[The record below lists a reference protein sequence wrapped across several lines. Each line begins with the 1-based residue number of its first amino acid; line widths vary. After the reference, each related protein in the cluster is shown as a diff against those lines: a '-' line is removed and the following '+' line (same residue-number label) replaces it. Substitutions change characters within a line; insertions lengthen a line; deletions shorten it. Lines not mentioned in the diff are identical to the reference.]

1 MKKGKCVFSILAVL
15 SAGVI
20 LNTASDLATA
30 APSPVI
36 PKGFSVNGV
45 TLSGKT
51 REEAEVIVNDYFGI
65 YDNVVFTLNAIDKSV
80 EVNGSD
86 LGLHARN
93 TDILEVALNY
103 GQTGN
108 PLQKY
113 LTGKDLKAGRI
124 KRDYQV
130 YVAADYS
137 KILECLSNLRDEV
150 DIQPVDGSLSRSS
163 EGFSFVPGVEGY
175 SLDINKSANDLTQY
189 ILNEWDGNN
198 ASFELSFD
206 VLQPRG
212 TAEELSSVKELLG
225 SGNTDYS
232 TSGSNRSANVA
243 NGARLI
249 NGKLLYPGDEFS
261 VLSAVV
267 PFTEKNGYQLAGS
280 YEAGN
285 TVQTYGGGICQV
297 STTLYAAVRE
307 AELEVV
313 TRAAHSMKV
322 SYSEPSLDAAI
333 SENGG
338 KDFIIKNNKSYPVY
352 IEGYTNN
359 KKIYFNIYGKEERDP
374 GHKVS
379 YEYEILEEIPKET
392 VFEEDPSQAIG
403 YVSVSNSGHDG
414 MVARCWKIVTE
425 NGEETLR
432 KVYNNS
438 KYSVS
443 NRVVVVG
450 TKGDSEAASKLRQA
464 MATGDEATVKSV
476 AASLKPAAPAN

>member
-1 MKKGKCVFSILAVL
+1 MRKKAIVLSFIAVL
-15 SAGVI
+15 TAGIMFEGV
-20 LNTASDLATA
+20 TSSRA
-30 APSPVI
+30 AASPVI

-45 TLSGKT
+45 SLSGKT
-51 REEAEVIVNDYFGI
+51 KEEAEVIVNDYFGI
-65 YDNVVFTLNAIDKSV
+65 YDNVVFRLIAKGKEV
-80 EVNGSD
+80 EVSGAE

-93 TDILEVALNY
+93 TDILDVALNY

-137 KILECLSNLRDEV
+137 KIYECLSGIKDEV
-150 DIQPVDGSLSRSS
+150 DIEPVDGTLTRTSG
-163 EGFSFVPGVEGY
+163 GFSFVPGITGY
-175 SLDINKSANDLTQY
+175 SLDVNESAAGLTQY
-189 ILNEWDGNN
+189 ILNEWDGGN
-198 ASFELSFD
+198 ASYELSFD
-206 VLQPRG
+206 VTQPRG
-212 TAEELSSVKELLG
+212 TAEELSAVKDVLG

-232 TSGSNRSANVA
+232 TSGANRSANVA

-322 SYSEPSLDAAI
+322 TYSEPSLDAAI

-338 KDFIIKNNKSYPVY
+338 KDFIIKNNKNYPVY
-352 IEGYTNN
+352 IEGYTSN
-359 KKIYFNIYGKEERDP
+359 KKIYFTIYGKEERDP

-392 VFEEDPSQAIG
+392 VFEEDASQAVG
-403 YVSVSNSGHDG
+403 YVAVTNSGHDG

-450 TKGDSEAASKLRQA
+450 TKGDAAAVGKLRQA
-464 MATGDEATVKSV
+464 IAAGDEATVKSV
-476 AASLKPAAPAN
+476 AASLKPAAN